1 MDDDLLRAVRGMLEA
16 AGESLER
23 ARLLRQDWQRLYADK
38 VDFFRSGPPD
48 RAALRRTVGRKIS
61 GKTGKMLPSLF
72 LMPTQL
78 KAGRYISGA

>member
-48 RAALRRTVGRKIS
+48 RAALRRKLLGGR
-61 GKTGKMLPSLF
+61 SLEK
-72 LMPTQL
+72 P
-78 KAGRYISGA
+78 GRCSHRFF